1 MGISHFTV
9 IYFKAAQICL
19 IVYIF
24 TKYFTYIMYCKN
36 AHFTNKKKS
45 YCMLRVTTEWVPGGS
60 DANSDPDP
68 IVHVLSA
75 EMLFLNLNRN
85 LIRCWVG
92 RRTRLKIIHENKQ
105 TNKTLKHQS
114 IHFNVDFTVA
124 LSIFPIFYLPT
135 SPSPPRSSNFP
146 SGILSPEAFS
156 FICVITVLCP
166 NPSESQIISIVP
178 INLFISASLLLFS
191 DTWHVSS

>member
-19 IVYIF
+19 TVYILQS
-24 TKYFTYIMYCKN
+24 TLPLLCIVKMPILQIRRK
-36 AHFTNKKKS
+36 
-45 YCMLRVTTEWVPGGS
+45 VTACCVWPQSECRGS